1 MEKSEIIG
9 RLNTVFADVLDI
21 ENLALTENTTA
32 SDIEGW
38 DSLAH
43 VRLMIASEREFG
55 IRFPTNEMA
64 QLKNVGELVAMI
76 VRLHGA

>member
-1 MEKSEIIG
+1 MEKSEIIE
-9 RLNTVFADVLDI
+9 RLTTVFSDVLDI
-21 ENLALTENTTA
+21 DNLTLTDSTKA

-55 IRFPTNEMA
+55 VRFPTNEMS
-64 QLKNVGELVAMI
+64 QLKDVGELIDMI
-76 VRLHGA
+76 QRLHKA